1 MEEEKVEV
9 SEDVSEES
17 PKAEERPHGVARV
30 PNREKGAMHSPPYV
44 MMVAYI
50 LMAILSVVLAKLG

>member
-9 SEDVSEES
+9 SEEASQETPKVEEK
-17 PKAEERPHGVARV
+17 PRGVARV

-50 LMAILSVVLAKLG
+50 LMAILSVVLAKLS